1 MRPFYSIL
9 GNSLVQ
15 NLTNFTVWFALLFWA
30 FLATHSVFVTGVIGG
45 IFMVFTAGLTLWFGN
60 LVDHH
65 RKRRLMLASSAASL
79 VLYSIAY
86 AALLALPKG
95 RMNAEGDWPLWVF
108 IVIVMTGVV
117 AGNVRT
123 IALPT
128 LVTALIPEA
137 NRAKANGL
145 VGIVNGAGLVATS
158 AISGFLVSWGGMEA
172 TLLFAIGLTA
182 LALIHIWTVKL
193 KEPSPASCG
202 DKKRKMLDLHGTFAI
217 IRAVPGLTALILLAT
232 FNNLLGGVFMAL
244 IDAYGLSL
252 LHVQQ
257 WGLLWALASVGLI
270 VSGVVISRKGVGKN
284 PVRTLLVA
292 NALLWVVASVFTL
305 RSSVIALGIGCFVY
319 LLLYPVIEAAEQTAL
334 QKLVPY
340 ERQGRVF
347 GLAQSIE
354 QIAAPMI
361 SFLIG
366 PITQFI
372 VIPFMTTGAGA
383 HTIGSW
389 YGVGTER
396 GMAIMFSL
404 AGAVGVVGALIA
416 LNSRSYRDLSASY
429 RGADCMDQTYR
440 FAVSKG

>member
-1 MRPFYSIL
+1 MRPFYLIL

-30 FLATHSVFVTGVIGG
+30 FLATHSVFVTGVVGG
-45 IFMVFTAGLTLWFGN
+45 VFMALTASLAIWFGN

-65 RKRRLMLASSAASL
+65 KKKHLMLISSIVSL
-79 VLYSIAY
+79 LLYSVAY
-86 AALLALPKG
+86 AVLLTLPEAQK
-95 RMNAEGDWPLWVF
+95 NDEGDWSLWVF

-128 LVTALIPEA
+128 LVTALIPEPD
-137 NRAKANGL
+137 RAKANGL

-172 TLLFAIGLTA
+172 TLLFAIGLTL
-182 LALIHIWTVKL
+182 LAIMHIWTVRL
-193 KEPSPASCG
+193 EEPSPVPHAHG
-202 DKKRKMLDLHGTFAI
+202 KRKLLDLHGTFAVI
-217 IRAVPGLTALILLAT
+217 AAVPGLTALILLAT

-252 LHVQQ
+252 MNVQQ
-257 WGLLWALASVGLI
+257 WGVLWALASLGLI

-292 NALLWVVASVFTL
+292 NAILWLVASVFTL
-305 RSSVIALGIGCFVY
+305 QSSVIALGVGCFIY
-319 LLLYPVIEAAEQTAL
+319 LLLYPVVEAAEQTAL

-354 QIAAPMI
+354 QIAAPTT
-361 SFLIG
+361 SFLVG
-366 PITQFI
+366 PITQFV

-383 HTIGSW
+383 RAIGSW
-389 YGVGTER
+389 YGTGPER
-396 GMAIMFSL
+396 GMAVMFSL
-404 AGAVGVVGALIA
+404 AGVIGVVGALIA
-416 LNSRSYRDLSASY
+416 LKSSSYKNLSASNQ
-429 RGADCMDQTYR
+429 A
-440 FAVSKG
+440 